1 MEDLSSFFHRYA
13 DAYLRFDPTVMEEF
27 FHFPCLINDLG
38 GVHAIADAAALR
50 QYHIPFFAELKNA
63 DLAMSKAMLTDQQ
76 SALPGG
82 ARALV
87 SFRFGNRDNNLIFD
101 CDYSFALLRHDSH
114 WKIVFA
120 QLGEIR
126 YSDLF

>member
-1 MEDLSSFFHRYA
+1 MEDLTSFFHRYG
-13 DAYLRFDPTVMEEF
+13 DAHLKLSAEALEPFYHIPS
-27 FHFPCLINDLG
+27 LINDLG
-38 GVHAIADAAALR
+38 GVHAISSIEDLAK
-50 QYHIPFFAELKNA
+50 YHAPFMAELKQA
-63 DLAMSKAMLTDQQ
+63 RLAMCKAMLTEQN

-87 SFRFGNRDNNLIFD
+87 SFRFGNENNDLIFD
-101 CDYSFALLRHDSH
+101 CDYSFALLRHEQD

-126 YSDLF
+126 YSDLY